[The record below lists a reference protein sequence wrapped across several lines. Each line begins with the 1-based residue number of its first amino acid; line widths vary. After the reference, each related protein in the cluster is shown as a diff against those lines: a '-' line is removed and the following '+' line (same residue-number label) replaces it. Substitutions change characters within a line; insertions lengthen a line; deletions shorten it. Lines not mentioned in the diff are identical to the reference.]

1 MDTHIFADHLTSVN
15 VSDML
20 LKAVLTDD
28 DLSATLRL
36 HLTGERLVES
46 WICAVCSAPT
56 LFSDTKDPVNIESIA
71 KINMAMNMGFPEEI
85 GRAFKVLNSLRND
98 VAHNP
103 LKSSIPDSRIQS
115 FAAMTNN
122 YLVKSGQTT
131 LDKRKGVIRDENGEI
146 TEIITMDSD
155 CPNRLKLC
163 FIFTEL
169 MSAVL
174 KMISKKHVTSY
185 PGTTKTT
192 C

>member
-1 MDTHIFADHLTSVN
+1 MDTRIFADHFTSVDSSN
-15 VSDML
+15 ML

-36 HLTGERLVES
+36 HLIGERLVES

-115 FAAMTNN
+115 FSAMTNN
-122 YLVKSGQTT
+122 YLVKSGKTT

-174 KMISKKHVTSY
+174 RIISKKHGTSH
-185 PGTTKTT
+185 PETTKTT